1 MSRAVLFFIFA
12 IFVSTAAQATTIVLI
27 DSSGNIVT
35 TVDFSGFSFQP
46 SPGFTAAPQTSPP
59 MVTGGTFIN
68 GVYTPPPAT
77 SPPPAPPPTSVQ
89 VNSTSTPALSGVYA
103 FDPTTQAKLMAVS
116 LYIQVNSKFPDGQTA
131 FPWPDT
137 SGTMHSF
144 ATTAQFQTFATAIAD
159 YATAIDLGQ
168 TPTAPVTIP

>member
-1 MSRAVLFFIFA
+1 M
-12 IFVSTAAQATTIVLI
+12 
-27 DSSGNIVT
+27 N
-35 TVDFSGFSFQP
+35 
-46 SPGFTAAPQTSPP
+46 
-59 MVTGGTFIN
+59 
-68 GVYTPPPAT
+68 VYTLPNGSTVLATQQFQIGNQDYPAGWLET
-77 SPPPAPPPTSVQ
+77 APSTDIAAAGITVTVVPDPVVTPPPPTSVQ
-89 VNSTSTPALSGVYA
+89 VNSTSTPALDGVYA
-103 FDPTTQAKLMAVS
+103 FDPLTQEKIEAVS